1 MLPNKCSLIT
11 TLEVYFE
18 WLPHKLYWGW
28 ADQRCRSC
36 SKQIRVNK
44 SDKSWLLKTSPD
56 GRMHC
61 FKVLEPYF
69 SCFQNTFLKIQ
80 ALHVAKMS
88 ILSFLAEKMAVK
100 VEKAR
105 FRCSVPPSDF
115 PKSNGDP
122 VYSLTEWLTHSFFE
136 TSLIWLSL
144 LKMSKTKLTDVE
156 KSVDYKLVT
165 TEHFKLILIML
176 RFSCLASMGA
186 VFETMFLIQPSKWSK
201 NSLIDVE
208 T

>member
-18 WLPHKLYWGW
+18 WLPHKLQWGW

-44 SDKSWLLKTSPD
+44 SDNSWLLKTSPD

-88 ILSFLAEKMAVK
+88 ILSFLSHFWLRKWLSKLKKRVFGAL
-100 VEKAR
+100 
-105 FRCSVPPSDF
+105 FPHLTFPSQMETLSTHLLSD
-115 PKSNGDP
+115 
-122 VYSLTEWLTHSFFE
+122 WLTPFLRLHWSD
-136 TSLIWLSL
+136 SRCWRCPKQNLQ
-144 LKMSKTKLTDVE
+144 
-156 KSVDYKLVT
+156 
-165 TEHFKLILIML
+165 ML
-176 RFSCLASMGA
+176 RKATTNWWQL
-186 VFETMFLIQPSKWSK
+186 TTLNWHW
-201 NSLIDVE
+201 
-208 T
+208 